1 MVQLAL
7 LDINAAQ
14 RLKDSETNFRA
25 LVDAVQDYAIF
36 RLDRDGCV
44 VTWNR
49 GAQRISGYTAREILG
64 RNYACFYPPADV
76 ARDKPSRHLGQ
87 AAYFGR
93 YEDHGWRLRKDGTRF
108 WAEVVISALRD
119 ENGHL
124 QGFAKVT
131 RDVSER
137 KQAEDLVRQ
146 REHVLDSFFSASSVG
161 MAILDCKLRYQRVN
175 ETLAEI
181 NGVPPALH
189 LGKTVREVIP
199 GLADEVEPRMLR
211 VLASG
216 MPILNEELCGPIPG
230 TPDLIGY
237 WNANYFPLRNEAGE
251 IAQLGVVI
259 VDITKRRRAEESL
272 RRLSGRLMELQD
284 QERRRIAR
292 ELHDGVGQALTAIK
306 LNLALATQGLQGS
319 VSAKALD
326 ALRECE
332 ELASQ
337 CAVDTRTISY
347 LLHPPLL
354 DERGLASAVRWY
366 IDGFARR
373 SAIAVSLD
381 LPEGETRLVQQH
393 ETALFRVLQE
403 GLTNIHRHSG
413 SPTASVSLI
422 RHRDNLT
429 LRISDQGHGMPASSL
444 RACHDAT
451 CIPGVGIAGMRERM
465 RQLGGQLDIESNER
479 GTTVTA
485 TLPLGGQL

>member
-7 LDINAAQ
+7 LDVNAAQ

-36 RLDRDGCV
+36 RLDREGCI

-64 RNYACFYPPADV
+64 RNYACFYPPGDV
-76 ARDKPSRHLGQ
+76 ARDKPSRSLEQ

-108 WAEVVISALRD
+108 WAEVVITSLRD

-161 MAILDCKLRYQRVN
+161 MAILDCELRYQRIN
-175 ETLAEI
+175 ETLADI
-181 NGVPPALH
+181 NGLPAASH
-189 LGKTVREVIP
+189 LGQTVRDVIP
-199 GLADEVEPRMLR
+199 GLADEVEPRMHR

-216 MPILNEELCGPIPG
+216 MPALNEELCGPIPG
-230 TPDLIGY
+230 KPDLVGY

-251 IAQLGVVI
+251 IAELGVVI
-259 VDITKRRRAEESL
+259 VDITERRRAEESL

-292 ELHDGVGQALTAIK
+292 ELHDSVGQALTAIK
-306 LNLALATQGLQGS
+306 LNLELATQGLDKTS
-319 VSAKALD
+319 LPEKARE
-326 ALRECE
+326 ALHECE
-332 ELASQ
+332 ELATQ
-337 CAVDTRTISY
+337 CAADTRTISY

-366 IDGFARR
+366 VDGFARR
-373 SAIAVSLD
+373 SGIAVSLD
-381 LPEGETRLVQQH
+381 LPEGDTRLAQLH

-413 SPTASVSLI
+413 SSTASVHLVQHHHSV
-422 RHRDNLT
+422 T
-429 LRISDQGHGMPASSL
+429 LEISDQGHGMPASSL
-444 RACHDAT
+444 RACYDSSRT
-451 CIPGVGIAGMRERM
+451 PGVGIAGMRERM
-465 RQLGGQLDIESNER
+465 RQLGGQLDIESNEQ
-479 GTTVTA
+479 GTTVIA
-485 TLPLGGQL
+485 TLPLGGQ